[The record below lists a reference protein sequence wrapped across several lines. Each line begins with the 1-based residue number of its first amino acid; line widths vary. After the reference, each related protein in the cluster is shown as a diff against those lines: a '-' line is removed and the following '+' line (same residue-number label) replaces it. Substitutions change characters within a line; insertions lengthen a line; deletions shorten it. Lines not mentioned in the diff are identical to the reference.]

1 MRDGADHAH
10 QRERSGAAACALAW
24 CVRGPARCLG
34 WGGRF
39 QRTLPYYLIT
49 LCVIN
54 NTHSLHTD
62 VITRKNSKNEA
73 GQSRRRQQHSGLWQ
87 VTANQYEGHDD
98 LLRGEA

>member
-1 MRDGADHAH
+1 MPTNESAL
-10 QRERSGAAACALAW
+10 ERP
-24 CVRGPARCLG
+24 PARLRGACVARRAVSAG
-34 WGGRF
+34 GGRF
-39 QRTLPYYLIT
+39 QRTLRYYLIT

-73 GQSRRRQQHSGLWQ
+73 GQSRRRQQHSGLWH